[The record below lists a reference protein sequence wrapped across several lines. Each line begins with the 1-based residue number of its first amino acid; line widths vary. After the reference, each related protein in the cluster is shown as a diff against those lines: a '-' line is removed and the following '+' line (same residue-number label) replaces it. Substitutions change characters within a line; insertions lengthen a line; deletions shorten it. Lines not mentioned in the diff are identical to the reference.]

1 MKPLIASKPQSIA
14 LLFIYLFIDLFIHT
28 GNSLWFKHNQREPT
42 YINV

>member
-14 LLFIYLFIDLFIHT
+14 LLFIYLFIHT
-28 GNSLWFKHNQREPT
+28 GNSLWFKYNQREPT